1 MLRAFTRSLASYERA
16 LMLLSVMPSLKYSMS
31 GLAPALVNGRT
42 ASESMALRDERAGL
56 NGDESEV
63 EVPKGRV
70 GLCSESAAGGRSSPV
85 GKSSLVVRTSCEPS
99 LRQNLS
105 VSS

>member
-1 MLRAFTRSLASYERA
+1 MLRAITRSLGSLERA
-16 LMLLSVMPSLKYSMS
+16 LMMLSVMPSLKYSMS

-42 ASESMALRDERAGL
+42 ASESIALRDERLRL

-63 EVPKGRV
+63 EGPKGRV
-70 GLCSESAAGGRSSPV
+70 GLCSESDAGGRSSPV
-85 GKSSLVVRTSCEPS
+85 GRSSLVVRTNCEPS

>member
-1 MLRAFTRSLASYERA
+1 
-16 LMLLSVMPSLKYSMS
+16 LMMLSVMPSLKYSMS
-31 GLAPALVNGRT
+31 ALAPALVNGRT
-42 ASESMALRDERAGL
+42 ASESIALRDEGLEL
-56 NGDESEV
+56 NGAESEV

-70 GLCSESAAGGRSSPV
+70 GLCSESDAGGRKRPV
-85 GKSSLVVRTSCEPS
+85 GRSSLVVRINCVPS

>member
-1 MLRAFTRSLASYERA
+1 MLRAITRSLGSLESA
-16 LMLLSVMPSLKYSMS
+16 LMMLSVMPSLKYSMS

-42 ASESMALRDERAGL
+42 ASESMALRDERARL

-70 GLCSESAAGGRSSPV
+70 GLCSESAAGGRRASASEP
-85 GKSSLVVRTSCEPS
+85 GSGFLCESLWS
-99 LRQNLS
+99 S
-105 VSS
+105 VSLW